1 MDLKR
6 LCIITAIAT
15 LLTAALPLFSQTVPL
30 KITIGPTLQS
40 QTEIYKAAKAGGYG
54 VGAMMGFILSDRLD
68 FNLKLSYD
76 YMALT
81 QDDVLDEWEWDYWED
96 TYIDFLPGT
105 NAEIVNK
112 TLSYTSTDSIYS
124 ARFNPAQ
131 RLKELRLFA
140 GFEYTLPLYKSVS
153 LYAGMDAGFSL
164 FTRQLHMQE
173 HWTKRFKLDTL
184 STGRFDYEF
193 EYDLTHF
200 APPKKGTKLFASPYM
215 GMKVVLNSSIDLA
228 MGIHYLYYLNRD
240 SLFGIGLSDDG
251 RKWFPIKSKALINA
265 GLVFKY

>member
-1 MDLKR
+1 MELKR
-6 LCIITAIAT
+6 LCILAVTGAI
-15 LLTAALPLFSQTVPL
+15 LISGLPLFSQNIPL

-40 QTEIYKAAKAGGYG
+40 QTEIYKAGKAQGYG
-54 VGAMMGFILSDRLD
+54 VGAQMSFILSNRLD

-76 YMALT
+76 YMALN
-81 QDDVLDEWEWDYWED
+81 QEDVLDEWEWQYWED

-105 NAEIVNK
+105 DAEIVNK

-124 ARFNPAQ
+124 ARFNPTQ
-131 RLKELRLFA
+131 RLEELRLFA
-140 GFEYTLPLYKSVS
+140 GFAYTLPLYKSIS

-173 HWTKRFKLDTL
+173 HWTKRFKLDSL
-184 STGRFDYEF
+184 STGKFDYDF

-200 APPKKGTKLFASPYM
+200 APPKKGAKLFASPYM
-215 GMKVVLNSSIDLA
+215 GIKVTLRPSIDLA
-228 MGIHYLYYLNRD
+228 MGVHYLYYLNRD
-240 SLFGIGLSDDG
+240 SLLGIGLSEDG
-251 RKWFPIKSKALINA
+251 IKWFPIKSKALITT

>member
-1 MDLKR
+1 V
-6 LCIITAIAT
+6 IGA
-15 LLTAALPLFSQTVPL
+15 LLTGAFPLSAQTVPL
-30 KITIGPTLQS
+30 KISIGPTLQS
-40 QTEIYKAAKAGGYG
+40 QTEIHKAAKAHGYG
-54 VGAMMGFILSDRLD
+54 IGAGMGFILSDRLD

-81 QDDVLDEWEWDYWED
+81 QEDVLDEWEWDYWED

-105 NAEIVNK
+105 DAEIVNK
-112 TLSYTSTDSIYS
+112 TLTYTSTDSIYS
-124 ARFNPAQ
+124 ARFDPTQ
-131 RLKELRLFA
+131 RLKELRFFT

-153 LYAGMDAGFSL
+153 LYAGVDAGFSL

-184 STGRFDYEF
+184 STKKFDYEF
-193 EYDLTHF
+193 EYELTHF
-200 APPKKGTKLFASPYM
+200 APPKKGTKLFASPYL
-215 GMKVVLNSSIDLA
+215 GIKVLLNPSIDLA
-228 MGIHYLYYLNRD
+228 MGLHYLYYLNRD

-251 RKWFPIKSKALINA
+251 KKWFPIKSKVLINA